1 MRVGQVLL
9 GALRTALLRPS
20 DVGRLEMHGT
30 GTPLGDPIEVGA
42 ALAVLRGGAHPVAL
56 TAAKSRAG
64 HAEPAAGAV
73 SLLQVPLHL
82 IRLTGQAADRSERKA
97 AAQFTRICLAA
108 AWHCG
113 SAACPVS
120 RVRFLSERKATCV
133 SGHGLLNSLLM
144 KCSTQRIIILVI
156 RI

>member
-1 MRVGQVLL
+1 MRLGQVLL

-42 ALAVLRGGAHPVAL
+42 ALAVLRGSAHPVAL
-56 TAAKSRAG
+56 TAAKSTAG

-82 IRLTGQAADRSERKA
+82 IRLAEQAADSQCHAAAMRIPAKFAAASLFERK
-97 AAQFTRICLAA
+97 
-108 AWHCG
+108 
-113 SAACPVS
+113 
-120 RVRFLSERKATCV
+120 
-133 SGHGLLNSLLM
+133 
-144 KCSTQRIIILVI
+144 
-156 RI
+156 